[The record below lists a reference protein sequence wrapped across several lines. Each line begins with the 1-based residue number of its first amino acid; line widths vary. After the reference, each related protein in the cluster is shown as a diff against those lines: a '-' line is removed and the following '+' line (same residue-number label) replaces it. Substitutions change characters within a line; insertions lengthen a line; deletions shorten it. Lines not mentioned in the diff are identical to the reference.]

1 MIRFQCPHCS
11 GIIASETWEPGA
23 ATECAYCSQQVNM
36 PSERLAPGMLLG
48 DFLII
53 RKHGAGGM
61 GIVYFAH
68 QLSLDRPAAIKVL
81 NAEFAKDTESV
92 KAFIREARSAAKLN
106 HPNIVQAYAVGE
118 EDGIFYFAMEFIDG
132 KTMKEIL
139 QSEKKLDPKRAATVI
154 MHAANALDCA
164 WREQKIIHRDIKPD
178 NIMQCKNDSI
188 KLADLG
194 LSGVFG
200 DDANDESEEV
210 VGTPQYISP
219 EQLTGVVTDTR
230 SDIYSLGATFY
241 HLITGQFPYNGENT
255 DEIAR
260 QHVYGTLTPPQSIDS
275 NIPQKLNDIIVKMM
289 AKRPEERYQNCGDL
303 AKDLK
308 NFLDNS
314 DKPAGGLGGNKLGAA
329 PAAGVQPKLGSG
341 LSGAGA
347 QPKIIVPASGNKLS
361 LKIAGQKT
369 ESAPEEKSEKPAEAP
384 AVETAAAET
393 AAAEAPAPAAK
404 PTIKLGAKPAVSENE
419 SKLNLAMNQ
428 KRSEAEPEKP
438 AAIKLKV
445 APAKAPEPEVAPEEA
460 AEAPAPEAT
469 IQAAPAEDAAAAENT
484 AAAQAP
490 AAEDAAAAEI
500 PAEEV
505 AVDTADN
512 AEAGN
517 SEADTAK
524 VKKKSSKLWLIIT
537 LIVLVL
543 AAGGGA
549 AWYFIF
555 AQPGKKAPVKPVPEV
570 KTPAKPA
577 AEPVKKVEVE
587 PSPVIAPVMTT
598 PNTPIYKTPEA
609 KVEKVSPF
617 MREASKLEDLYLNNE
632 ASFVQTWKQ
641 RYNKLKPANAAEKK
655 FYNSLEESFITADER
670 VYVTP
675 SRQPLIKAYEAQVAL
690 IARQQAAKEHR
701 ERIINAEKEALAFSE
716 ASAENYAADLP
727 RKMGLLDH
735 AMITA
740 ARSGRP
746 ADLQRFKQALEL
758 AKAEPQRVA
767 DRNGFAKPAERLA
780 KYAKRLEVVAEQ
792 GKFISDLLV
801 KNKLKGKVIDQ
812 EKSTITVTSTNRSM
826 IVLLEKFKPQEVKP
840 KGKAPVKPKAVS
852 TAKAK
857 APAKG
862 KAAAKAPAKKKAPVK
877 AKAKAKPKMVTAKPR
892 THKISLFD
900 KNVQK
905 VRDFMKIVETPLGR
919 SDQYFYYM
927 LYNGN
932 LQNDL
937 SEIAPDKFWQK
948 QVNQLAKRYFARVL
962 FLATDQQLPQLKKSY
977 GSWPAFKEAL
987 KEFEQKP

>member
-23 ATECAYCSQQVNM
+23 ATECAYCSKPVNM
-36 PSERLAPGMLLG
+36 PSERLAPGMMLG

-132 KTMKEIL
+132 KTMKEVL
-139 QSEKKLDPKRAATVI
+139 QEEKKLDPRRAATVI

-178 NIMQCKNDSI
+178 NIMQCKNDRI

-260 QHVYGTLTPPQSIDS
+260 QHVYGTLTPPKSVDS

-289 AKRPEERYQNCGDL
+289 AKKPEERYQNCADL

-308 NFLDNS
+308 SFLDNS
-314 DKPAGGLGGNKLGAA
+314 NQPAAGLSGSKLGSA
-329 PAAGVQPKLGSG
+329 PAVGVQPKLGGG

-361 LKIAGQKT
+361 LKIAGQKNEPT
-369 ESAPEEKSEKPAEAP
+369 PEEKSEKPAAEAP
-384 AVETAAAET
+384 
-393 AAAEAPAPAAK
+393 AAEAPAPAVK

-419 SKLNLAMNQ
+419 STLNLAMNQ

-438 AAIKLKV
+438 APIKLKV
-445 APAKAPEPEVAPEEA
+445 APAAAPEPAPEPEVAEEA
-460 AEAPAPEAT
+460 AAPEASVQEPT
-469 IQAAPAEDAAAAENT
+469 AETVETADAAENAAADQTPAEAVAAAEV
-484 AAAQAP
+484 
-490 AAEDAAAAEI
+490 
-500 PAEEV
+500 PAEEI

-512 AEAGN
+512 AEAEN
-517 SEADTAK
+517 SETETPE
-524 VKKKSSKLWLIIT
+524 VRKKFSKLWLILTI
-537 LIVLVL
+537 IVLVL

-549 AWYFIF
+549 AWYFLF
-555 AQPGKKAPVKPVPEV
+555 AQQDKKAPVKPAVEV

-587 PSPVIAPVMTT
+587 PAPVIAPVMTT

-617 MREASKLEDLYLNNE
+617 MREASKLEDLYLTNE

-690 IARQQAAKEHR
+690 IARQQAAKEYR
-701 ERIINAEKEALAFSE
+701 ERIANAEKEALAFSE

-746 ADLQRFKQALEL
+746 ADWQRFEKALEL

-767 DRNGFAKPAERLA
+767 ARTGFAQAAEKLA

-792 GKFISDLLV
+792 GKFISDLLI
-801 KNKLKGKVIDQ
+801 KNKLKGKVIEQ

-840 KGKAPVKPKAVS
+840 KAKAPVKPKAVS
-852 TAKAK
+852 TAKAKGK

-862 KAAAKAPAKKKAPVK
+862 KAAAKAPAKKKAPAK
-877 AKAKAKPKMVTAKPR
+877 AKAKAKPKMVTPR
-892 THKISLFD
+892 PKTHKISLFD

-987 KEFEQKP
+987 EDFEKKH